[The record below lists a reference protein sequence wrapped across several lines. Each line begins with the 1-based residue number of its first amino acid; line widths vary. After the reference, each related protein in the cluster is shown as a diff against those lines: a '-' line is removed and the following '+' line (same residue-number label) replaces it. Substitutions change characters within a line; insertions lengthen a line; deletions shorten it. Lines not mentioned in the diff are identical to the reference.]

1 MFALLDL
8 PEEVLRHIVAFAT
21 STTLAR
27 PTYLPNA
34 TYVFDST
41 PTHQAARSVGLS
53 TRRSLNGTSR
63 LLRALSAEFIFD
75 DVTLKSASSV
85 NEFADFLSR
94 VNAGWWVRKL
104 KINFLSQWALVH
116 QPTHAKAL
124 ARLIYLCPRL
134 LVFEDAL
141 LTGAGGV
148 TSIVL
153 SALAARDSL
162 RAIGWTGQAYPSTR
176 DIQTLLRCL
185 PNLETLHLQ
194 GCNPSVHPSRVGLEP
209 SVPESIQAP
218 VLQSLTLRL
227 AEMRGADMFPLLVAA
242 TIPSLTHLVLIGNVY
257 FGGNI
262 AAKTAALR
270 EFFDVHGT
278 RLESLDI
285 RDDDCFEPVGPVV
298 ELLSK
303 CANLKEVIYPVSCT
317 SPLCEMNEVERVGL
331 RGVVPDLLSST
342 HSLDNAQTALRYLDA
357 HLDVLLNG
365 GLPKLK
371 AIQFMDAELLD
382 GYPELKR
389 LSPHAQI
396 YLAAFG
402 ARCRATGVKLV
413 DPTGS
418 VICFD

>member
-21 STTLAR
+21 SATLAR

-41 PTHQAARSVGLS
+41 PAHQAARSVGLA

-85 NEFADFLSR
+85 DEFADFLSR

-104 KINFLSQWALVH
+104 KISFLSQWALVH
-116 QPTHAKAL
+116 QPTHAKSL

-148 TSIVL
+148 TPIVL

-317 SPLCEMNEVERVGL
+317 SPLCEMNE
-331 RGVVPDLLSST
+331 
-342 HSLDNAQTALRYLDA
+342 
-357 HLDVLLNG
+357 
-365 GLPKLK
+365 
-371 AIQFMDAELLD
+371 
-382 GYPELKR
+382 
-389 LSPHAQI
+389 
-396 YLAAFG
+396 
-402 ARCRATGVKLV
+402 
-413 DPTGS
+413 
-418 VICFD
+418 